1 LVENPKRD
9 RRAFIIVPSAVLAV
23 VGGFLS
29 LGYVA
34 SILFRIPLQLGLS
47 LPIRLFGV
55 ALVTG
60 AVGIWI
66 WLFQYRRPTDVLIS
80 TYATFSKLMRRVELK
95 QGLGRKERLVVLGPY
110 KLVRHPMY
118 LAVLLSLVGWGLLL
132 DLTFI
137 LLAGLVALLWL
148 NFVVMPYEEK
158 ELLALFGGDYEEYMT
173 RVRRILPVPRRSKGV
188 QEQKNV
194 TS

>member
-1 LVENPKRD
+1 M
-9 RRAFIIVPSAVLAV
+9 IVPIAVFAV

-29 LGYVA
+29 LGYVV
-34 SILFRIPLQLGLS
+34 SILFRIPFQLGLS
-47 LPIRLFGV
+47 VPIRLFGV
-55 ALVTG
+55 ALVTV
-60 AVGIWI
+60 ALAIWV
-66 WLFQYRRPTDVLIS
+66 WLFQYRRPADVLTS
-80 TYATFSKLMRRVELK
+80 TYVTFSKLVRRVELK
-95 QGLGRKERLVVLGPY
+95 QGLARKERLVVLGPY

-158 ELLALFGGDYEEYMT
+158 ELLALFGRDYEEYMR
-173 RVRRILPVPRRSKGV
+173 RVRRILPVPRLSRGAE
-188 QEQKNV
+188 EQHNV
-194 TS
+194 IL